1 MQDQHRILTS
11 HVGSLI
17 RPPELIAYYKTIE
30 RALNGG
36 PPVDRTA
43 FEDCVSRSVGD
54 AVERQ
59 AELGIDI
66 VSDGEFGKS
75 WLWANYTID
84 RISGLEQRE
93 LSPGEKPF
101 SPIFGK
107 DRRDFADFYAEY
119 DRTRVF
125 FDRERG
131 RTRRWTVTGP
141 IKYVGHA
148 AVQRDIANLKQ
159 ALGSVAVADAFIT
172 AVSPGSM
179 LPERDDRY
187 YRDEEEALFAI
198 ADALREEYRAIVEA
212 GFILQIDDAYLAS
225 WYDMMLPDGT
235 LADYRKWVGVRIAA
249 LNHALQGLP
258 ENRTRV
264 HVCWGSW
271 SGPHSTDVPLEAIVD
286 LILTIRTGGYVL
298 ESANVRHEHEWHVWE
313 DVKLP
318 DGRYLMP
325 GVVSHHTNLI
335 EHPKLV
341 AERIVRLARLVGRES
356 VIAGTDCGFSPGPFQ
371 RRFHPSIMWA
381 KLETLVAG
389 AKLATK
395 ELWDTP
401 SSRA

>member
-1 MQDQHRILTS
+1 MRDRRRILTT

-17 RPPELIAYYKTIE
+17 RPPELIAYYQAIE
-30 RALNGG
+30 RALDGG
-36 PPVDRTA
+36 PPVDEAA
-43 FEDCVSRSVGD
+43 FETCVRESVGA

-59 AELGIDI
+59 AQLGIDV

-84 RISGLEQRE
+84 RMSGLEQRE

-101 SPIFGK
+101 SPIHGK
-107 DRRDFADFYAEY
+107 DRRDFAEFYTEY
-119 DRTRVF
+119 DQTRIF
-125 FDRERG
+125 FGRERG

-141 IKYVGHA
+141 IKYVGQA
-148 AVQRDIANLKQ
+148 TVARDIAGLKQ
-159 ALGSVAVADAFIT
+159 ALAAVTIADAFIT
-172 AVSPGSM
+172 AVAPGSM

-187 YRDEEEALFAI
+187 YRSEEEALFAI
-198 ADALREEYRAIVEA
+198 AEALQEEYRAIIDA
-212 GFILQIDDAYLAS
+212 GFILQVDDAYLAS
-225 WYDMMLPDGT
+225 WYDMMPPNGT

-249 LNHALQGLP
+249 LNQALKGLP
-258 ENRTRV
+258 EERTRV

-271 SGPHSTDVPLEAIVD
+271 SGPHSTDVPLEAIID
-286 LILTIRTGGYVL
+286 LILTIKTGGYVL
-298 ESANVRHEHEWHVWE
+298 EAANVRHEHEWHVWE
-313 DVKLP
+313 NVKLP
-318 DGRYLMP
+318 DGRCLVP

-335 EHPKLV
+335 EHPRLV
-341 AERIVRLARLVGRES
+341 ADRIVRFARLVGRDN

-395 ELWDTP
+395 ELWGSD
-401 SSRA
+401 